1 MNMQIKKVFGD
12 LRSSPARTL
21 LVVLAE
27 LKLLNLTYTI
37 TLDRMFI
44 VTRGPRMIELR
55 TVSKTYPGA
64 GSGFTALKGVD
75 LKFSTGEYVAIV
87 GKSGSGK
94 STLLNMLTGID
105 HPSTGKVVINGAD
118 VHALGESELASWRGK
133 NIGIVFQFFQL
144 VPTLTVLENVLL
156 AMDFVNAIPKKE
168 RQPRAEMLL
177 KQVGIGQHGHKLP
190 SALSGGEQQRA
201 AIARALA
208 NDPPILVADEP
219 TGNLDSHTAEHIQ
232 SLFKNLVNGG
242 KTVIVVTHDTA
253 PSAEFERVI
262 TLKDGMV
269 ESDQRKFLH

>member
-1 MNMQIKKVFGD
+1 
-12 LRSSPARTL
+12 
-21 LVVLAE
+21 
-27 LKLLNLTYTI
+27 
-37 TLDRMFI
+37 
-44 VTRGPRMIELR
+44 MIELR

-118 VHALGESELASWRGK
+118 VHVLGESELASWRGK

-156 AMDFVNAIPKKE
+156 AMDFVNAIPTKE

-232 SLFKNLVNGG
+232 SLFKDLVNGG

-269 ESDQRKFLH
+269 ESDQRKSLH